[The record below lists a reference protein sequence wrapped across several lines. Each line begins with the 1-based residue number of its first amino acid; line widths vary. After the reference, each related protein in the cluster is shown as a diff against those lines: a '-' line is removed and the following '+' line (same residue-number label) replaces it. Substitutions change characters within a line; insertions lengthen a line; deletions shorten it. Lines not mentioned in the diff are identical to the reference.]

1 MDDNPIGADSER
13 SRILVIDD
21 DEGFREFLRKL
32 LDKAGFEVLLAANGQ
47 EGIDLA
53 RKWVPDLIL
62 CDLEMPILDG
72 YEVLAELRREPD
84 LAPLPVVFLTGQTE
98 PAQVRR
104 GMNLGADDY
113 LTKPVATTDL
123 LAAIRTRLARARE
136 HSRLAAAQAEP
147 EETQLE
153 SSFMVKTGAQARLVK
168 FKEISQIIAYGEYS
182 RVFWKDQ
189 PGGALLRK
197 ALRQWE
203 SDLPSSRFVRVHR
216 GAIVNLDFLERMEK
230 LPSGGMQLRLRG
242 TTDPV
247 PVSLR
252 LAPHLNRKL
261 KSLDHRR

>member
-1 MDDNPIGADSER
+1 MDDNANCADSER
-13 SRILVIDD
+13 SLLLVIDD

-32 LDKAGFEVLLAANGQ
+32 LDRAGFQVLLATNGR

-53 RKWVPDLIL
+53 RKCIPDLIL
-62 CDLEMPILDG
+62 CDLEMPVLDG
-72 YEVLAELRREPD
+72 YGVLAALRQEPA

-98 PAQVRR
+98 PEQLRR

-113 LTKPVATTDL
+113 LTKPVANSDL
-123 LAAIRTRLARARE
+123 LVAIRTRLARARE
-136 HSRLAAAQAEP
+136 HSRLAAAPPEP

-153 SSFMVKTGAQARLVK
+153 NSFLVKSGAQTRLVK

-182 RVFWKDQ
+182 RVFWKEQ

-203 SDLPSSRFVRVHR
+203 AELPASHFVRVHR
-216 GAIVNLDFLERMEK
+216 GAIINLDFLERIEK

-242 TTDPV
+242 TTEPV

-252 LAPHLNRKL
+252 LAPQLNRKL
-261 KSLDHRR
+261 KSLQG